1 MAGTKTVKID
11 GDKLR
16 DALRK
21 RGLNLVSVSKELGY
35 SKGYINYAL
44 TSGQLGI
51 PAANQLKMRYNIDID
66 SIKPDE
72 PKTVEPA
79 TPEPAKADPAE
90 VDDLRKEVALLT
102 ATVKELSEE
111 FRNYRVAMLGY
122 MKKFENHK
130 KYGHF

>member
-1 MAGTKTVKID
+1 MAGVKTIKID
-11 GDKLR
+11 ADKLR
-16 DALRK
+16 AEMRK
-21 RGLNLVSVSKELGY
+21 RGLNALNVSKELGY
-35 SKGYINYAL
+35 SHGYINYVL
-44 TSGQLGI
+44 KSGQLGV
-51 PAANQLKMRYNIDID
+51 PAANQMKMRYNIDID

-79 TPEPAKADPAE
+79 TPEPAKATPEE
-90 VDDLRKEVALLT
+90 VNDLRKEVALLT

>member
-1 MAGTKTVKID
+1 MAGARTMKID
-11 GDKLR
+11 SDKLR
-16 DALRK
+16 AEIRR
-21 RGLNLVSVSKELGY
+21 RGLNLDNMSKELGY
-35 SKGYINYAL
+35 SHGYMNYVL
-44 TSGQLGI
+44 KSGNIGL
-51 PAANQLKMRYNIDID
+51 PAVNLIEMRYNITID

-72 PKTVEPA
+72 PKTEPA
-79 TPEPAKADPAE
+79 TPEPAKADPEE
-90 VDDLRKEVALLT
+90 VNDLRKEVALLT